1 MKPLHKALVLGLGQ
15 LVLVASLGAKL
26 LYDRATLPRVW
37 VRTAPVDPELLIR
50 GRYVELRLTAQKSR
64 EPLPQWGHV
73 ALRVEKNAL
82 VAAPDAHATRPLG
95 RSPVSMQGDAG
106 DGSVVLAP
114 PVLFFIPEHAPDP
127 TRLAPDHE
135 LWVEV
140 TVPSRGPPR
149 PLRLGMKKNG
159 SARITPL

>member
-1 MKPLHKALVLGLGQ
+1 MKPLHKALLLGLGQ

-26 LYDRATLPRVW
+26 LHDRATLPRVW
-37 VRTAPVDPELLIR
+37 VRTAPIDPELPIR
-50 GRYVELRLTAQKSR
+50 GRYVELRLTAQKGR
-64 EPLPQWGHV
+64 EPSPWGTV

-95 RSPVSMQGDAG
+95 RSPVSMQRDAG

-140 TVPSRGPPR
+140 TVPPRGPPR
-149 PLRLGMKKNG
+149 PLRLGTKKKD
-159 SARITPL
+159 SDRITPL

>member
-1 MKPLHKALVLGLGQ
+1 VLGLGQ

-26 LYDRATLPRVW
+26 LYDRATSPRVW

-50 GRYVELRLTAQKSR
+50 GRYVELRLTARKSR
-64 EPLPQWGHV
+64 EPLPAWGNV
-73 ALRVEKNAL
+73 ALRVEKDAL
-82 VAAPDAHATRPLG
+82 VATPDAYATRPLG
-95 RSPVSMQGDAG
+95 RSPVSMQAEAG

-127 TRLAPDHE
+127 TRLALDHE

-149 PLRLGMKKNG
+149 PLRLGVKKNG

>member
-15 LVLVASLGAKL
+15 LVLVATLGAKL
-26 LYDRATLPRVW
+26 LHDRATLPRVW
-37 VRTAPVDPELLIR
+37 VRTAPIDPELPIR

-64 EPLPQWGHV
+64 EQLEAWGTV

-82 VAAPDAHATRPLG
+82 VAAPDARATRPLG
-95 RSPVSMQGDAG
+95 RSPVSIQEDRGD
-106 DGSVVLAP
+106 SVVLGP

-135 LWVEV
+135 LWAEV
-140 TVPSRGPPR
+140 TVPPHGPPR
-149 PLRLGMKKNG
+149 PLRLGSKKTG
-159 SARITPL
+159 SDRITPL